1 METTCGLVRA
11 SSASSSTSASSGDRP
26 HLPLSSD
33 LQAALEDVWQACL
46 QLPTDSPS
54 FEALSPD
61 ERRQAH
67 DLGVQIQDRLL
78 ISLSRLVFPDFPLF
92 FPENPPFPPIF
103 PDNLFRGGMGAE
115 RRRPGGGSREE

>member
-78 ISLSRLVFPDFPLF
+78 ISLSRLVEGMTTDGVELVGEGGVLRAFTEQPVSAP
-92 FPENPPFPPIF
+92 PEQ
-103 PDNLFRGGMGAE
+103 G
-115 RRRPGGGSREE
+115 